1 MIGSS
6 VSRPRSSS
14 RRQLISSAPNIPL
27 ANRTP
32 PSNRDARR
40 FNVLRTTFP
49 LYSACVSKRHAQGR
63 DSSTLASYLRQIAR
77 LPRLTVDEERDLG
90 HRIRHHHDDHA
101 LSQLVEGNL
110 RFVVSYAK
118 RYRGCGLP
126 ALDLIHEGNLGLIEA
141 ARRFDPSRN
150 VKFISYAVWWVRE
163 AMMQAMADQVR
174 AFSFP
179 PKLLG
184 TMGYGHADRSL
195 SEPIT
200 ASARYT
206 GTRELGDVLPTDEVA
221 IDDAMIEQ
229 GRLDDLEEAIGDLDR
244 KEQQIMRQRFG
255 LGDNEPRTLQ
265 QIGDSLHL
273 SRERVRQIESRAKGK
288 LRHSERL
295 RRHLN

>member
-1 MIGSS
+1 VRG
-6 VSRPRSSS
+6 VP
-14 RRQLISSAPNIPL
+14 
-27 ANRTP
+27 
-32 PSNRDARR
+32 
-40 FNVLRTTFP
+40 
-49 LYSACVSKRHAQGR
+49 KRYAHGR
-63 DSSTLASYLRQIAR
+63 ESSTLASYLRQIAR
-77 LPRLTVDEERDLG
+77 LPRLSIDEERHLG

-118 RYRGCGLP
+118 RYRGCGIA

-163 AMMQAMADQVR
+163 AMMQAMADQMR

-179 PKLLG
+179 PKLLATLG
-184 TMGYGHADRSL
+184 RGRADRSL
-195 SEPIT
+195 SEPIGSDGGY
-200 ASARYT
+200 AGAR
-206 GTRELGDVLPTDEVA
+206 EFGDTLAAADVRIDEA
-221 IDDAMIEQ
+221 IIDRR
-229 GRLDDLEEAIGDLDR
+229 RLDDLEGAIGDLDR
-244 KEQQIMRQRFG
+244 KEQEIMRLRFG
-255 LGDNEPRTLQ
+255 LDDNEPWTLQ
-265 QIGDSLHL
+265 RIGDYLHL